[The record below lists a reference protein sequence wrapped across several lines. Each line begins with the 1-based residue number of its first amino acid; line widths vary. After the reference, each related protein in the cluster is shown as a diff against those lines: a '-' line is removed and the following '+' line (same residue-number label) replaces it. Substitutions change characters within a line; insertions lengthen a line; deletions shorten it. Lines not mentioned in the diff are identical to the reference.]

1 MKPHGD
7 SDDRAGLRP
16 AAPRGDA
23 GFTLLEVMA
32 ALTIFLFGIV
42 GVLALFTA
50 GLGLHRDAQRK
61 AMIAI
66 ASDEVRAAV
75 ETRLAKAVEGGADA
89 DLQPIEDV
97 PIANHPGYFYSAELS
112 VDPEV
117 GVAGG
122 VLADVFV
129 FALDVGKERGS
140 RFTIFVRSGARPE
153 NQIRKA
159 LGLGAVEV
167 VPAEGGK

>member
-1 MKPHGD
+1 MKPQAPARAD
-7 SDDRAGLRP
+7 S
-16 AAPRGDA
+16 

-32 ALTIFLFGIV
+32 ALSIFMFGIV

-61 AMIAI
+61 AMIAL
-66 ASDEVRAAV
+66 ASDEVRSVV
-75 ETRLAKAVEGGADA
+75 ETRLAKAVDLGADA
-89 DLQPIEDV
+89 DLAPIEDV

-112 VDPEV
+112 VDPEL
-117 GVAGG
+117 GAAGG
-122 VLADVFV
+122 VLANVFV

-140 RFTIFVRSGARPE
+140 EFTIFVRSGARPE

-159 LGLGAVEV
+159 LGLGNPETGLT
-167 VPAEGGK
+167 PAGK

>member
-1 MKPHGD
+1 MNPSH
-7 SDDRAGLRP
+7 
-16 AAPRGDA
+16 AALATPRSEA

-42 GVLALFTA
+42 GVLALFTT

-75 ETRLAKAVEGGADA
+75 ETRLGKAIELGADA
-89 DLQPIEDV
+89 DLSPIE
-97 PIANHPGYFYSAELS
+97 PIPVAAHPGFFYSADLS
-112 VDPEV
+112 VDPEL
-117 GVAGG
+117 GAAGG
-122 VLADVFV
+122 VLARVFV

-140 RFTIFVRSGARPE
+140 EFTIFVRSGARPE
-153 NQIRKA
+153 NQIRRA
-159 LGLGAVEV
+159 LGLGAIETA
-167 VPAEGGK
+167 PAPSGK